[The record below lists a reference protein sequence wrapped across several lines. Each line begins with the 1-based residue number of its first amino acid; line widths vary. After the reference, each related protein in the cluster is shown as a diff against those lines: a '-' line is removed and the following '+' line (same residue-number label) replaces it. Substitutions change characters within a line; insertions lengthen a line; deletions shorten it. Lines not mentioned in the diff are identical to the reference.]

1 MKYIDTYINI
11 ANDNII
17 IVSKTKSCKFVF
29 SIYLYNSIYL
39 YKFVEKFFSSKF
51 NKNSFGTISL
61 NVYKIDEQG
70 QYKTEFKDVI
80 CSLIFKNNQFKL
92 DILKFNYLPNNP
104 LNEITQQTLFQQ
116 YMNICNIN
124 KTFHQIFLTYIIMR
138 NGI

>member
-1 MKYIDTYINI
+1 MTILLLFQKQNRVNLYFQYIYINLL
-11 ANDNII
+11 
-17 IVSKTKSCKFVF
+17 K
-29 SIYLYNSIYL
+29 
-39 YKFVEKFFSSKF
+39 KFFSSKF

-104 LNEITQQTLFQQ
+104 LNEIT
-116 YMNICNIN
+116 
-124 KTFHQIFLTYIIMR
+124 KIF
-138 NGI
+138 

>member
-1 MKYIDTYINI
+1 MTILLLFQKQNRVNLYFQYIYINLLKI
-11 ANDNII
+11 
-17 IVSKTKSCKFVF
+17 
-29 SIYLYNSIYL
+29 
-39 YKFVEKFFSSKF
+39 FFSSKF

-80 CSLIFKNNQFKL
+80 CSLMFKNNQFKL
-92 DILKFNYLPNNP
+92 DILKFNYLQNNP

-116 YMNICNIN
+116 YMNTCNIN
-124 KTFHQIFLTYIIMR
+124 KTFHQIVLTYIIMK

>member
-1 MKYIDTYINI
+1 MTILLLFQKQNRVNLYFQYIYINLLKI
-11 ANDNII
+11 
-17 IVSKTKSCKFVF
+17 
-29 SIYLYNSIYL
+29 
-39 YKFVEKFFSSKF
+39 FSSKF

-124 KTFHQIFLTYIIMR
+124 KTFHQIVLTYIIMR

>member
-1 MKYIDTYINI
+1 MTILLLFQKQNRVNLYFQYIYINLLK
-11 ANDNII
+11 N
-17 IVSKTKSCKFVF
+17 
-29 SIYLYNSIYL
+29 
-39 YKFVEKFFSSKF
+39 FFSSKF

-124 KTFHQIFLTYIIMR
+124 KTFHQIVLTYIIMR
-138 NGI
+138 NRI

>member
-1 MKYIDTYINI
+1 MTILLLFQKQNRVNLYFQYIYINLLK
-11 ANDNII
+11 N
-17 IVSKTKSCKFVF
+17 
-29 SIYLYNSIYL
+29 
-39 YKFVEKFFSSKF
+39 FFSSKF

-61 NVYKIDEQG
+61 NIYKIDEQG

-116 YMNICNIN
+116 YMNICKIN
-124 KTFHQIFLTYIIMR
+124 KTFHQIVLTYIIMR

>member
-29 SIYLYNSIYL
+29 SIYLY
-39 YKFVEKFFSSKF
+39 KFVKKFFSSKF

-70 QYKTEFKDVI
+70 QYKTEFKD

-124 KTFHQIFLTYIIMR
+124 KTFHQIVLTCIIMR

>member
-29 SIYLYNSIYL
+29 SIYLY
-39 YKFVEKFFSSKF
+39 KFVSKF

-124 KTFHQIFLTYIIMR
+124 KIFHQTVLTYIIMR

>member
-17 IVSKTKSCKFVF
+17 VVSKTKSCKFVF
-29 SIYLYNSIYL
+29 LIYL
-39 YKFVEKFFSSKF
+39 YKFVKKFFSSKF

-104 LNEITQQTLFQQ
+104 LNGITQQTLFQQ

-124 KTFHQIFLTYIIMR
+124 KTFHQIVLTYIIMR

>member
-1 MKYIDTYINI
+1 MTILLLFQKQNRVNLYFQYIYINLLKI
-11 ANDNII
+11 
-17 IVSKTKSCKFVF
+17 
-29 SIYLYNSIYL
+29 
-39 YKFVEKFFSSKF
+39 FFSSKF

-80 CSLIFKNNQFKL
+80 CSLMFKNNQFKL
-92 DILKFNYLPNNP
+92 DILKFNYLQNNP

-116 YMNICNIN
+116 YMNTCNIN
-124 KTFHQIFLTYIIMR
+124 KTFHQIVLTYIIMR

>member
-29 SIYLYNSIYL
+29 SIYLY
-39 YKFVEKFFSSKF
+39 KFVKKFFSSKF

-80 CSLIFKNNQFKL
+80 YSLMFKNNQFKL
-92 DILKFNYLPNNP
+92 DILKFNYLQNNP

-124 KTFHQIFLTYIIMR
+124 KTFHQIVLTYIIMR